1 MVMRDQDPYEKEQ
14 NLIPTSLQFLNEA
27 EWHAAPPVWRFS
39 ADILEVATGNKT
51 DFWQDTFYGFH
62 RDNGHFYG
70 AKTEGD
76 FTAVVTFDGQYE
88 VLYDQIGMMMRVD
101 AQNWLKT
108 GIEFSDGAT
117 NFSAVITR
125 DGRSDWSVM
134 AVPRVSGPQ
143 QVRLTR
149 IGAAIIVHF
158 LNSRG
163 AWQLLRLGDFRAP
176 SAVRLGPMACS
187 PEREGLQARFL
198 GFEVGPAVSK
208 PLH

>member
-1 MVMRDQDPYEKEQ
+1 MIGQYQDRKGQ
-14 NLIPTSLQFLNEA
+14 VLIPKSLQFLNDA
-27 EWHAAPPVWRFS
+27 EWHATPPVFDFS
-39 ADILEVATGNKT
+39 AGALDVVTGNKT
-51 DFWQDTFYGFH
+51 DFWQDTFYGFR

-70 AKTEGD
+70 AKTNGD
-76 FTAVVTFDGQYE
+76 FTAVVTFDGQYDAQ
-88 VLYDQIGMMMRVD
+88 YDQIGMMMRVD

-108 GIEFSDGAT
+108 GIELSDGAT

-158 LNSRG
+158 LDTRG
-163 AWQLLRLGDFRAP
+163 AWQLLRLGDFRTL
-176 SAVRLGPMACS
+176 SALRLGPMTCS
-187 PEREGLQARFL
+187 PERGGLRASFL
-198 GFEVGPAVSK
+198 GFEVGPAMSK

>member
-1 MVMRDQDPYEKEQ
+1 MRGHYPDKKGHAV
-14 NLIPTSLQFLNEA
+14 IPTSLQFLNDA
-27 EWHAAPPVWRFS
+27 EWHATPPVFGFS
-39 ADILEVATGNKT
+39 SGSLDVVTGDRT
-51 DFWQDTFYGFH
+51 DFWQDTFYGFC

-70 AKTEGD
+70 ARTTGD
-76 FTAVVTFDGQYE
+76 FTAVVTFDGQYD

-158 LNSRG
+158 LDAKG
-163 AWQLLRLGDFRAP
+163 AWQLLRLSDFRAP
-176 SAVRLGPMACS
+176 SAVRLGPMTCS
-187 PEREGLQARFL
+187 PEREGLRASFL
-198 GFEVGPAVSK
+198 GFEVGPALAK

>member
-1 MVMRDQDPYEKEQ
+1 MPRSMR
-14 NLIPTSLQFLNEA
+14 FLNDA
-27 EWHAAPPVWRFS
+27 EWHEAPPKWNFS
-39 ADILEVATGNKT
+39 AGILDVVTANRT
-51 DFWQDTFYGFH
+51 DFWQDTFYGFQ

-70 AKTEGD
+70 AKAVGD
-76 FTAVVTFDGQYE
+76 FTAFVTFDGKYE

-101 AQNWLKT
+101 AQNWIKT
-108 GIEFSDGAT
+108 GIEFSDGST

-125 DGRSDWSVM
+125 EGRSDWSVM

-143 QVRLTR
+143 QVRFTR

-158 LNSRG
+158 LDSQG

-176 SAVRLGPMACS
+176 SSVRLGPMTCS
-187 PEREGLQARFL
+187 PERQGLQAQFL
-198 GFEVGPAVSK
+198 GFEVGPAISK